1 MRYWMTLAVLA
12 AAAAAAPAR
21 AEMLDDAWFGA
32 VRFDQLEYRAGEDT
46 NVVAWDLEASRG
58 SDDWKLAL
66 ESEGEYAIRP
76 DAFETMENKLV
87 VRRLVH
93 EFFDEIGRA
102 SGRARVSLYV

>member
-46 NVVAWDLEASRG
+46 NVVAWVLEASWG
-58 SDDWKLAL
+58 SDEWKLAL
-66 ESEGEYAIRP
+66 ASEGEYAIRP
-76 DAFETMENKLV
+76 AALETMENQLG
-87 VRRLVH
+87 VRRMVA
-93 EFFDEIGRA
+93 EVFDAKDGGGDEYG
-102 SGRARVSLYV
+102 